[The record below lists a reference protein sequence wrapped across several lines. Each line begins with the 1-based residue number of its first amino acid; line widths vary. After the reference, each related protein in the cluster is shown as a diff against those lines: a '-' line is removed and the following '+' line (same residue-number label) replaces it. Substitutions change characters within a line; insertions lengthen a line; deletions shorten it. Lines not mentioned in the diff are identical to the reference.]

1 MKLVLLSD
9 LHLLWQN
16 PVARLDNLVEVQFSK
31 LLYPLDWCRNN
42 DAILLQAGDFNDR
55 PRSWAGLPQIIT
67 FLKGYGVK
75 IYCVAGQHDYYMYS
89 EESRLSTTLGILNEI
104 ELVKILN
111 ENPVYIDYY
120 NNKKNHISLY
130 GCSFGE
136 KIPEI
141 RDRGD
146 FNIFV
151 IHAPIAENPLFPNQ
165 NYMDAK
171 KFLKENKDYNLIL
184 CGDIHREFCIE
195 VNGRYI
201 INTGCMLRKT
211 ADEYNFQHKPCF
223 YSFDTDTKEIEK
235 HIIPHKPA
243 EEILSRSHIEN
254 KVETDFVLDE
264 FVKNIQDVKEFS
276 GVNIVENLFEFIKE
290 HGIPKDIQNIITCIV
305 NSTEGKREC
314 G

>member
-89 EESRLSTTLGILNEI
+89 EESRPSTTLGILNEI

-111 ENPVYIDYY
+111 DNPVYVNYY

-141 RDRGD
+141 RDKGD
-146 FNIFV
+146 FNILV

-211 ADEYNFQHKPCF
+211 ADEYNFKYKPCF
-223 YSFDTDTKEIEK
+223 YSYDIDTREIEK

-243 EEILSRSHIEN
+243 EEVLSRSHIEN
-254 KVETDFVLDE
+254 KAETDFILDE
-264 FVKNIQDVKEFS
+264 FVKNIQDAKEFL
-276 GVNIVENLFEFIKE
+276 GVNIVENLFEFIKQQNVS
-290 HGIPKDIQNIITCIV
+290 KDIQNIITGIV
-305 NSTEGKREC
+305 NITEERNEL
-314 G
+314 

>member
-1 MKLVLLSD
+1 MKFALLSD

-16 PVARLDNLVEVQFSK
+16 PVARLDNLVEVQFDK
-31 LLYPLDWCRNN
+31 LSYVLDWCRNN

-67 FLKGYGVK
+67 FLKRYGVK

-89 EESRLSTTLGILNEI
+89 EESRPSTTLGILNEI

-111 ENPVYIDYY
+111 EKFIGLEGED
-120 NNKKNHISLY
+120 IFLY

-146 FNIFV
+146 FNILV
-151 IHAPIAENPLFPNQ
+151 IHAPIAEEPLFPNQ

-171 KFLKENKDYNLIL
+171 KFLKENKDYEVIL
-184 CGDIHREFCIE
+184 CGDIHREFCIKIKD
-195 VNGRYI
+195 RII

-243 EEILSRSHIEN
+243 KEILSRNHIEN
-254 KVETDFVLDE
+254 KVETDLILDE
-264 FVKNIQDVKEFS
+264 FVKSIQDVKEFS
-276 GVNIVENLFEFIKE
+276 GVNIVENLFEFIRE

-305 NSTEGKREC
+305 NNTEERKEL
-314 G
+314 

>member
-1 MKLVLLSD
+1 MKIALISD
-9 LHLLWQN
+9 IHLLWQN
-16 PVARLDNLVEVQFSK
+16 PVARLDNLVEAQFSK
-31 LLYPLDWCRNN
+31 LSYVLDWCRNN
-42 DAILLQAGDFNDR
+42 DVILLQAGDFNDR

-67 FLKGYGVK
+67 FLKRYGVK

-89 EESRLSTTLGILNEI
+89 EESRPSTTLGILNEI

-111 ENPVYIDYY
+111 EKFIGLEGED
-120 NNKKNHISLY
+120 IFLY

-146 FNIFV
+146 FNILV
-151 IHAPIAENPLFPNQ
+151 IHVPIAENPLFPNQ

-171 KFLKENKDYNLIL
+171 KFLKENKDYDLIL
-184 CGDIHREFCIE
+184 CGDIHREFCIKIKD
-195 VNGRYI
+195 RII

-243 EEILSRSHIEN
+243 EEILSRNHIEN
-254 KVETDFVLDE
+254 KTETDFVLDE
-264 FVKNIQDVKEFS
+264 FVKNIQDTKEFS
-276 GVNIVENLFEFIKE
+276 GVNIVENLFEFIKQQNVS
-290 HGIPKDIQNIITCIV
+290 KDIQNIIAGIV
-305 NSTEGKREC
+305 NITEEKKEL
-314 G
+314 